1 MKQKMKLCCLI
12 RKMEVCHFPSLS
24 KRIPYGF
31 REMQMATLFGVTPQ
45 NITIHLRKVYES
57 NELTREATRK
67 DFLLVQK
74 EGTRLISRV
83 VTCYNQMRLQQLD
96 QTIEVM
102 RQIPYGFRK
111 SRWLNYL
118 VKTER

>member
-1 MKQKMKLCCLI
+1 
-12 RKMEVCHFPSLS
+12 
-24 KRIPYGF
+24 
-31 REMQMATLFGVTPQ
+31 MATLFGVTPQ

-74 EGTRLISRV
+74 EGTRSISRV

-96 QTIEVM
+96 QTVEVM
-102 RQIPYGFRK
+102 QRTPYGFRK
-111 SRWLNYL
+111 SKWLNYL
-118 VKTER
+118 VKSEQ

>member
-1 MKQKMKLCCLI
+1 
-12 RKMEVCHFPSLS
+12 
-24 KRIPYGF
+24 
-31 REMQMATLFGVTPQ
+31 MQMATLFGVTPQ